1 MMSEMSEITGSR
13 CGATRQICRSL
24 RYSAI
29 SLSLKYRLALL
40 DKRLRR
46 FLVIGGVAPPRMGEP
61 FRLQTGLPRQPLRGC
76 YGAAD
81 IAPRHPRPPRPRA
94 PHLRRPRVQ

>member
-46 FLVIGGVAPPRMGEP
+46 FLVIGGVPPARMGGR
-61 FRLQTGLPRQPLRGC
+61 FRVGTRLPRHPLRGV
-76 YGAAD
+76 YVLLYVAQ
-81 IAPRHPRPPRPRA
+81 PPPPPPRPRQ
-94 PHLRRPRVQ
+94 PEILR